1 MKYIAFGL
9 ILICCLARAIETN
22 GYHISTKHVTLEKLV
37 ERVKNVLKT
46 GNEQLGIPVLDPFF
60 AEQTQFKLKQKEI
73 NLHVLLTNVNV
84 SGLSEFKVLDG
95 DIHLIPT
102 DLKFNINLTW
112 PLIIGSTNYKTSSP
126 SYIDAYS
133 FYGDSDINL
142 SAQNFTLETEITF
155 TVSEE
160 HLKVKNMELKL
171 SLKKLDFHIRDLQV
185 AYNYEVAIFPD
196 LLSELISEIAPEW
209 LEDETFINNLKLFA
223 IKKIDAFLS
232 IKTAA
237 EILEFLETI

>member
-9 ILICCLARAIETN
+9 ILICCLAQAIETN
-22 GYHISTKHVTLEKLV
+22 GYHIFTKHVTLEKLV
-37 ERVKNVLKT
+37 EQVKNVLKT
-46 GNEQLGIPVLDPFF
+46 GNEQLGIPVVDPFIV
-60 AEQTQFKLKQKEI
+60 ERTQFKIEQKEI
-73 NLHVLLTNVNV
+73 NLNVLLTNVNV

-95 DIHLIPT
+95 DIQLIPT

-112 PLIIGSTNYKTSSP
+112 PLIIGSTNYKTTG
-126 SYIDAYS
+126 YIDAYS

-155 TVSEE
+155 TVSEK

-171 SLKKLDFHIRDLQV
+171 SLKKLDFRITDLQIF
-185 AYNYEVAIFPD
+185 YNYEAI
-196 LLSELISEIAPEW
+196 LSNGLVNELISEMAPEW
-209 LEDETFINNLKLFA
+209 LEDETFIDNLKLFA

-232 IKTAA
+232 IKTAT